1 MSAGTVALILLGLVV
16 FDERIRLAVSRTF
29 AGRPVAELE
38 SSGQHVQSLAAL
50 VFAVA
55 REQSAA
61 HTPLVVFTLAGAVLV
76 VFMLRT

>member
-1 MSAGTVALILLGLVV
+1 MSAGTVALIFLGLVV

-29 AGRPVAELE
+29 MTRPVAELE
-38 SSGQHVQSLAAL
+38 STGQHVHSLAAL
-50 VFAVA
+50 VYAVA

-61 HTPLVVFTLAGAVLV
+61 HTPLVFFTLAGVVLV